1 MVEWLTAWLA
11 KDWLTDWPNDL
22 VAEWLTAQLAND
34 WLTECLTDLLT
45 DWLADWLDDW
55 LTDWGGLVF
64 FSLTACRW
72 SSEIVS
78 RPILSQNRETR
89 KPFSRTWW
97 RTQNFLSYFVQN
109 NRKSKFSIFDQNHGL
124 TPLNKNPNMAI
135 MYNQYYFRL
144 GGLVSLTRWWSN
156 IFSKPILFKNQKV
169 RFSFFD
175 KSHRLTTLKK
185 FSIMTTWNPYF
196 YRLGGRFF

>member
-11 KDWLTDWPNDL
+11 KDWQTDWLTDWPTDL
-22 VAEWLTAQLAND
+22 LAEWLTAQLAND
-34 WLTECLTDLLT
+34 WLTDCLTDLLT
-45 DWLADWLDDW
+45 EWLADWLTDW
-55 LTDWGGLVF
+55 LTDWLRRACFF

-135 MYNQYYFRL
+135 M
-144 GGLVSLTRWWSN
+144 
-156 IFSKPILFKNQKV
+156 
-169 RFSFFD
+169 
-175 KSHRLTTLKK
+175 
-185 FSIMTTWNPYF
+185 
-196 YRLGGRFF
+196 

>member
-1 MVEWLTAWLA
+1 M
-11 KDWLTDWPNDL
+11 
-22 VAEWLTAQLAND
+22 
-34 WLTECLTDLLT
+34 T
-45 DWLADWLDDW
+45 DWLRRAC
-55 LTDWGGLVF
+55 F

-89 KPFSRTWW
+89 KPYSRTWW

-175 KSHRLTTLKK
+175 EGHRLTTLKK

-196 YRLGGRFF
+196 YRLGGAFFFN

>member
-1 MVEWLTAWLA
+1 MT
-11 KDWLTDWPNDL
+11 
-22 VAEWLTAQLAND
+22 D
-34 WLTECLTDLLT
+34 WLTED
-45 DWLADWLDDW
+45 
-55 LTDWGGLVF
+55 GFF

-78 RPILSQNRETR
+78 RPILSQNKETR
-89 KPFSRTWW
+89 KPYSRTGW

-109 NRKSKFSIFDQNHGL
+109 NRKSKVSIFDQNHGL

-156 IFSKPILFKNQKV
+156 IFSKPILFKNKKGEIFIFW
-169 RFSFFD
+169 R
-175 KSHRLTTLKK
+175 KSSLNHFKK
-185 FSIMTTWNPYF
+185 IQYHDYMKSVFV
-196 YRLGGRFF
+196 

>member
-1 MVEWLTAWLA
+1 MT
-11 KDWLTDWPNDL
+11 
-22 VAEWLTAQLAND
+22 
-34 WLTECLTDLLT
+34 
-45 DWLADWLDDW
+45 DW

-156 IFSKPILFKNQKV
+156 IFFKAHFVQKPKSEIFIFWRKSSLNHFKKNSV
-169 RFSFFD
+169 SWLHEIRIFID
-175 KSHRLTTLKK
+175 
-185 FSIMTTWNPYF
+185 
-196 YRLGGRFF
+196 

>member
-11 KDWLTDWPNDL
+11 KDWQTDWLTDWLADQL
-22 VAEWLTAQLAND
+22 TYWLND
-34 WLTECLTDLLT
+34 WLTDCLTDLLT
-45 DWLADWLDDW
+45 EWLADWLDDW
-55 LTDWGGLVF
+55 LTDWLTEEGLFF

-89 KPFSRTWW
+89 KPYSRTCW

-124 TPLNKNPNMAI
+124 TPLKKNPKIAI
-135 MYNQYYFRL
+135 M
-144 GGLVSLTRWWSN
+144 
-156 IFSKPILFKNQKV
+156 
-169 RFSFFD
+169 
-175 KSHRLTTLKK
+175 
-185 FSIMTTWNPYF
+185 
-196 YRLGGRFF
+196 

>member
-1 MVEWLTAWLA
+1 M
-11 KDWLTDWPNDL
+11 
-22 VAEWLTAQLAND
+22 AEWLTAQLAND

-89 KPFSRTWW
+89 KPYSRTRW

-156 IFSKPILFKNQKV
+156 IFFKAHFVQKP
-169 RFSFFD
+169 
-175 KSHRLTTLKK
+175 KSEIFIFWRKSSLNHFEKIQYHDYMKSVFL
-185 FSIMTTWNPYF
+185 
-196 YRLGGRFF
+196 